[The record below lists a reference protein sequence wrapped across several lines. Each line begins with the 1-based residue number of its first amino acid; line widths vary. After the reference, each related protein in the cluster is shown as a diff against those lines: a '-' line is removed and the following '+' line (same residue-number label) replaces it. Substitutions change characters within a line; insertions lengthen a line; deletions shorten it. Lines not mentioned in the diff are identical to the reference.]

1 LIADDDNL
9 MRAGLVEL
17 LNADPTIDIAG
28 EAATGRQAVDQARR
42 LLPDVVLMDVRM
54 PDLDGIA
61 ATREL
66 AGIDPEIRVL
76 ILTTFEQ
83 DDYVF
88 GALRAGASGFLLKR
102 ARPEELIA
110 AVHTIAAGDSLLS
123 PSITRRVI
131 DRMAQQPTP
140 ELANRAKLDELT
152 PRERE
157 VLGLTARGLSNRE
170 IAGALTVE
178 ESTIRTHVKRI
189 LMKLALRD
197 RIQIVIFAYETGINL
212 PATDRPA
219 EQGATGGVPASS
231 GGWRP
236 VRGEPVT
243 TPATSIRRGRSGRGS

>member
-1 LIADDDNL
+1 VLIADDDDL
-9 MRAGLVEL
+9 VRAGLVEL
-17 LNADPTIDIAG
+17 LSNDPAIEIVG
-28 EAATGRQAVDQARR
+28 HAATGREAIERTRR
-42 LLPDVVLMDVRM
+42 LDPDVVLMDVRM

-66 AGIDPEIRVL
+66 TRAASRASIL

-140 ELANRAKLDELT
+140 ELAARAKIDELT
-152 PRERE
+152 RRERE
-157 VLGLTARGLSNRE
+157 VLELVARGLSNRE
-170 IAGALTVE
+170 IAAELVVE
-178 ESTIRTHVKRI
+178 EATVRSHIRRI
-189 LMKLALRD
+189 LMKLGLRD
-197 RIQIVIFAYETGINL
+197 RVQIVIFAYETGIN
-212 PATDRPA
+212 RPA
-219 EQGATGGVPASS
+219 PLAKRAFSS
-231 GGWRP
+231 GMDCP
-236 VRGEPVT
+236 
-243 TPATSIRRGRSGRGS
+243 